1 MALQRLLLQSKKY
14 FNASPDRCWK
24 NRDHVET
31 FGGNLPCRAGWV
43 LFLFYIGAFWFYFY
57 VRVDKTLNL
66 GKKYTWYGIVL
77 LCVECMGAT
86 TVVIYG
92 INLLYNPVHE
102 SFPDDERQP
111 GCPKVN
117 AGHTRNLYHQRL
129 LFMIICGWAWD
140 LRLKDAE
147 CRHRRYES
155 SSVLCRL
162 LYLFHRS
169 YIGLE
174 ND

>member
-1 MALQRLLLQSKKY
+1 MQRRSAFTLVQ
-14 FNASPDRCWK
+14 AA
-24 NRDHVET
+24 VET
-31 FGGNLPCRAGWV
+31 LQLIERQNDLDMKFRAGWV

-66 GKKYTWYGIVL
+66 GRKYTWYGIVL

-102 SFPDDERQP
+102 SFLDDERQP

-117 AGHTRNLYHQRL
+117 AEDSLT
-129 LFMIICGWAWD
+129 
-140 LRLKDAE
+140 
-147 CRHRRYES
+147 S
-155 SSVLCRL
+155 SAFL
-162 LYLFHRS
+162 
-169 YIGLE
+169 
-174 ND
+174 